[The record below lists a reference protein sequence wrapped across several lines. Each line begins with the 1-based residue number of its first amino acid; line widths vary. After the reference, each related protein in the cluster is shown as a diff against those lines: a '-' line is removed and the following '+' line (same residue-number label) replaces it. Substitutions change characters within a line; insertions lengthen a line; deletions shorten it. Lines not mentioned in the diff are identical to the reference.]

1 MNRIAR
7 SSLVLSMLV
16 VCLAVVGTA
25 NAAINFSAPA
35 ANTTLKPGS
44 TLHIAWTGSCDAG
57 KACGVYDAGSVAD
70 YMTMK
75 LTHVRFGDDPSV
87 AKGATEIGS
96 GGSSGSYDL
105 PVDQHITGG
114 AWRLVATWQECTAA
128 VAPAKVD
135 AATCT
140 DVSTA
145 LPLKATVLIGT
156 KETPPHAVAVRL
168 FRSRTMFQNNLE
180 LGCNGPKQMY
190 RATFEVL
197 KRVKVRGRLKWVR
210 ALRLNNRVPL
220 NAGST
225 CTWVQKTRWPRGTS
239 TRTPLRTRWT
249 VRAIG
254 VGKVK
259 PKAVYSKVYTRASVS
274 SSTTGT
280 TVGG

>member
-1 MNRIAR
+1 
-7 SSLVLSMLV
+7 
-16 VCLAVVGTA
+16 
-25 NAAINFSAPA
+25 
-35 ANTTLKPGS
+35 
-44 TLHIAWTGSCDAG
+44 
-57 KACGVYDAGSVAD
+57 
-70 YMTMK
+70 
-75 LTHVRFGDDPSV
+75 
-87 AKGATEIGS
+87 
-96 GGSSGSYDL
+96 
-105 PVDQHITGG
+105 
-114 AWRLVATWQECTAA
+114 
-128 VAPAKVD
+128 
-135 AATCT
+135 
-140 DVSTA
+140 
-145 LPLKATVLIGT
+145 
-156 KETPPHAVAVRL
+156 VRL